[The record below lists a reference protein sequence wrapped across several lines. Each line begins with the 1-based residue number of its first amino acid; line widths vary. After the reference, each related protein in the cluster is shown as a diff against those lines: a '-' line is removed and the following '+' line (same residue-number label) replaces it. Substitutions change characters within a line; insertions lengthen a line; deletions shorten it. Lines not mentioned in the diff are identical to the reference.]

1 MRRRAR
7 RAWCVRARLSGGE
20 WRCRGGGGRRPSA
33 VGDARMPS
41 RDDADDDE
49 EATRA
54 YVKHWDDVYRTD
66 PAQLAREW
74 HVEATAVLSACDGYA
89 RAASREG
96 AVVDVGCGSSAVGVD
111 ALRRHGFRA
120 LVLADVSPT
129 IVAKLGKDFAGDARV
144 RCETCDARAM
154 SGIVGDGEASMVID
168 KGTIDALNGE
178 DDKRRLLGECARMIA
193 EDGFVVSVS
202 FAAVA
207 RFRFLERETE
217 ALGLSLRF
225 KVIADGDPA
234 RGHRAVFVSVMYKKS
249 SAVMAAV
256 PFERDAL
263 TEMLVKRM
271 TASGS
276 LYEDEDQDDV
286 VAPTLDFSKE
296 EEL

>member
-1 MRRRAR
+1 M
-7 RAWCVRARLSGGE
+7 RARLSGGE

-144 RCETCDARAM
+144 RCETCDARSM
-154 SGIVGDGEASMVID
+154 SGIVRDGEASMVID
-168 KGTIDALNGE
+168 KGTLDALNGE